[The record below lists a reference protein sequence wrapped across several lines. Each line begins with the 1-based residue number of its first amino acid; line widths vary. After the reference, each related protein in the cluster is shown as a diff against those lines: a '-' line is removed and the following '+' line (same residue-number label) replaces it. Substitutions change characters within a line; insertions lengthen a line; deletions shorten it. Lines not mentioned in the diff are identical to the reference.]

1 MKRNTLPEFAN
12 LVGISATRAGQLRR
26 NGVLAGDSLPELVRS
41 YCTHLR
47 EQAAGRA
54 SGGSLDLAQER
65 AALAAAQ
72 RQRIERE
79 EQVARG
85 ELIPA
90 DLAVRHG
97 VALAQTMVGA
107 LGAWPGRLSAVL
119 HAAESQAEVGAL
131 LGEAVHDIRLDL
143 EAAVARAHADFRRAE
158 S

>member
-1 MKRNTLPEFAN
+1 MKRNTLPEFAG
-12 LVGISATRAGQLRR
+12 LVGISAARAGQLRR
-26 NGVLAGDSLPELVRS
+26 NGVLVGDSLPELVRS

-90 DLAVRHG
+90 DLAGRHG
-97 VALAQTMVGA
+97 VLLAQTLVGA
-107 LGAWPGRLSAVL
+107 LGAWPGRLSNRL
-119 HAAESQAEVGAL
+119 PRQAL
-131 LGEAVHDIRLDL
+131 
-143 EAAVARAHADFRRAE
+143 
-158 S
+158 

>member
-1 MKRNTLPEFAN
+1 MKRNTLPEFAG
-12 LVGISATRAGQLRR
+12 LVGISAARAGQLRR
-26 NGVLAGDSLPELVRS
+26 NGVLVGDSLPELVRS

-97 VALAQTMVGA
+97 VALAQAMVGA
-107 LGAWPGRLSAVL
+107 LGAWPGRLSAAL
-119 HAAESQAEVGAL
+119 HAAESQAEVAAL
-131 LGEAVHDIRLDL
+131 LGEAVHGARCDLDDAL
-143 EAAVARAHADFRRAE
+143 SRAHAAFKAGE
-158 S
+158 A